1 MRLYLPSI
9 AIASLFA
16 GNGHGFAP
24 PSSSLSSVHTSTSR
38 LHNDLSKMLSDY
50 SGSSATDVA
59 TKTASTAVEKVA
71 DAVVSSPAVVTP
83 PPPPPVANPTEVA
96 TSAIDSIT
104 KAADS
109 SQNAADQA
117 AAAAAAVTSKM
128 AAATKGL
135 SALGGGLAAGGIKLN
150 IPISATPGI
159 STIPSTPKFPV
170 QIDPSKLDPTYSYDG
185 AARREEYMRIF
196 KANWNEMIGRGPGQ
210 TGSSYD
216 PPHLNLPLDNL
227 PSSEETLAAV
237 AAIIAALNFEEYGA
251 WYVAA
256 FMALFAF
263 QQRGAGKAEASAEF
277 ESELADAQ
285 AKALEAA
292 SAAGLAAEGAN
303 KAKKLAMQMEKDLKK
318 GGGEAM
324 LESSRSK
331 MAAMDKVSYMRILYY
346 CNLYFTSL
354 NVYHPPQL

>member
-16 GNGHGFAP
+16 GNSHGFAP

-50 SGSSATDVA
+50 SGSAP
-59 TKTASTAVEKVA
+59 KTAATAVEKVA
-71 DAVVSSPAVVTP
+71 DAVVSSPVVATP
-83 PPPPPVANPTEVA
+83 PPPVVNPTEVA
-96 TSAIDSIT
+96 NSAIDSIT

-128 AAATKGL
+128 AAVTKGV
-135 SALGGGLAAGGIKLN
+135 SALGGGLAAGGVKLS
-150 IPISATPGI
+150 IPIAATPGVP
-159 STIPSTPKFPV
+159 SIPSSTPKFPV

-185 AARREEYMRIF
+185 AARREEYMRIL
-196 KANWNEMIGRGPGQ
+196 KANWNEMIGQGSGQ

-216 PPHLNLPLDNL
+216 TPHLNLPLDNL

-237 AAIIAALNFEEYGA
+237 AAIIAALNIEEYGA

-318 GGGEAM
+318 DGGEAM

-331 MAAMDKVSYMRILYY
+331 MAAMDKVSYMFCVYY
-346 CNLYFTSL
+346 CNLYYMSL
-354 NVYHPPQL
+354 IVYHPPQL